1 MPVDQRMVRM
11 TAGVV
16 VAGIIAVGL
25 FALPHPSVQGVGLG
39 PRPAI
44 PLFRGPLPP
53 AKQKL
58 AEKMYQRL
66 AAGHN
71 YPGRR
76 GSRADLPPGKV
87 LPFTM
92 VPGILAMKQTP
103 FGAGQFLGQK
113 FWKGPLHPG
122 VWILVYA
129 GQQVTPTVSGAVYVE
144 RETVNAQVGIAGTS
158 PVGMF
163 LAPTGTDP
171 VHVVRWSGT
180 VLTLQTTGG
189 ATITFNVATDGYGAP
204 QP

>member
-1 MPVDQRMVRM
+1 MRVDQRAVRLAAAAAVA
-11 TAGVV
+11 AG
-16 VAGIIAVGL
+16 AISVGL
-25 FALPHPSVQGVGLG
+25 LAFPHPATHGAGLG
-39 PRPAI
+39 PRPVI
-44 PLFRGPLPP
+44 PLFRSPLPP

-71 YPGRR
+71 YPGPR

-103 FGAGQFLGQK
+103 FGAGQFLGQN
-113 FWKGPLHPG
+113 FWKGPLQPG

-158 PVGMF
+158 AVGMF
-163 LAPTGTDP
+163 LAPTGRDALR
-171 VHVVRWSGT
+171 VVGWSGT
-180 VLTLQTTGG
+180 LLTLQTTGG
-189 ATITFNVATDGYGAP
+189 ATLTFNVATDRYGAP
-204 QP
+204 